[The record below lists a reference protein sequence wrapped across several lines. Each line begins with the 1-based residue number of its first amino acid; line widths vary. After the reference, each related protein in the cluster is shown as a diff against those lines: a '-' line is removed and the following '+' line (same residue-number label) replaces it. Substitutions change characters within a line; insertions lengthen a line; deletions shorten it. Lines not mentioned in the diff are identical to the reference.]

1 MGVNW
6 DSGVL
11 FWKEHAPSAD
21 ERYTLSH
28 LHPFVQRIEL
38 AAAGKNPP
46 RAAELYI
53 AFGLHTFT
61 RAIGPGD
68 ARQDL
73 YRDNRETRTFCR
85 IRYQRSFELP
95 DIVRTLESRRCE
107 FARGMSGLVNYVTVE
122 TTNGERYAVFFEL
135 RRLKTLGSNA
145 VQLMVQSAYVLD
157 RDKAAPGKGRIHFHA
172 LLGHVLRGTSPRI
185 PP

>member
-11 FWKEHAPSAD
+11 FWKDHVANAT

-28 LHPFVQRIEL
+28 LHPFQQRMEL
-38 AAAGKNPP
+38 AAVGKHPARNV
-46 RAAELYI
+46 ELYV

-61 RAIGPGD
+61 RATEPD
-68 ARQDL
+68 DRNYEL
-73 YRDNRETRTFCR
+73 YRDNRETRTFCQ
-85 IRYQRSFELP
+85 IRYRRSFELP
-95 DIVRTLESRRCE
+95 RIIRTLETRRCE
-107 FARGMSGLVNYVTVE
+107 FARGFSGLMNYVTVE
-122 TTNGERYAVFFEL
+122 TADGARYAAFFEL
-135 RRLKTLGSNA
+135 RRLRTLSSNA

-157 RDKAAPGKGRIHFHA
+157 CDKPAPGKGRIHFHA
-172 LLGHVLRGTSPRI
+172 LLGHVLRGSTPQR

>member
-11 FWKEHAPSAD
+11 FWKDHTPSAT
-21 ERYTLSH
+21 EHYTLLH

-38 AAAGKNPP
+38 AATGKSPA
-46 RAAELYI
+46 RTAELYV

-61 RAIGPGD
+61 RAIEAGD
-68 ARQDL
+68 GHHQF
-73 YRDNRETRTFCR
+73 YRDNREARTFCAT
-85 IRYQRSFELP
+85 RYRRSFELP
-95 DIVRTLESRRCE
+95 AIIRTLETRRCE

-122 TTNGERYAVFFEL
+122 TTDGERYAAFFEL
-135 RRLKTLGSNA
+135 RRLKAVGPTA

-157 RDKAAPGKGRIHFHA
+157 RDKPAPGKGRIHFHA
-172 LLGHVLRGTSPRI
+172 LLGHVLRGTTPR
-185 PP
+185 PPP